1 VKLKESRKNL
11 KRVVEMYSMV
21 SDGDE
26 KEINEYANLNLA
38 LVIGAVVTLLISF
51 GFLWMAFE

>member
-1 VKLKESRKNL
+1 MKLKESRKNL